1 MTLTA
6 RDQMLGII
14 RRALRQGREMPEDQQ
29 AMLLARLATP
39 PRHLIPARSLLP
51 AMDRIALLIRL
62 LEREYATVTRL
73 GDLSQVPDA
82 VGDYLAAQNLPQ
94 QAVLTPH
101 ELLASVPWS
110 SRPLLRLRT
119 GLPEPDDLIGIQHAW
134 AAVAET
140 GTLVFPSAPDR
151 PNTLNL
157 LPDTQIVLL
166 PASRVLGPL
175 EDAFALWR
183 TEHGSV
189 MPRTM
194 LLVTGP
200 SRSSDV
206 EQALELGAHGP
217 RRVHVL
223 LLDYL

>member
-1 MTLTA
+1 MILTS
-6 RDQMLGII
+6 RDQMLGTI
-14 RRALRQGREMPEDQQ
+14 RRALRQGRELPEEQQ
-29 AMLLARLATP
+29 ALLRSRLANP
-39 PRHLIPARSLLP
+39 PRHLIPTRSLLP
-51 AMDRIALLIRL
+51 TEDRIGLLIRL
-62 LEREYATVTRL
+62 LEREYATVSRL
-73 GDLSQVPDA
+73 ADLSQVPDA
-82 VGDYLAAQNLPQ
+82 VSDYLATQNLPQ
-94 QAVLTPH
+94 QAVLAPH
-101 ELLASVPWS
+101 DLLASIPWS
-110 SRPLLRLRT
+110 ARPLLRLRT
-119 GLPEPDDLIGIQHAW
+119 GLPEPEDLIGIQHAW

-166 PASRVLGPL
+166 PASRVVGPL

-183 TEHGSV
+183 AEHGTV

-223 LLDYL
+223 LLDNL